1 MSQMNAKIAKKLQ
14 CAETINFH
22 FLMNPT
28 KNKNLNMSLN

>member
-1 MSQMNAKIAKKLQ
+1 MSQMNAKIAKILR

-28 KNKNLNMSLN
+28 KNKNLNMFLN